1 MTQFNISHQHIA
13 GILRGIGPP
22 QCPRRHRQSTHGPG
36 IFKLVRTVM
45 DTRSMVIR
53 HPRPVSDLIPRARI
67 LTVFTRALRYMM
79 GSSLVLAASRS
90 AFAFARDGTLPLSKL
105 LYRINPYTGTPVNT
119 VWFDCAL
126 ALLVGL
132 LALLGPGAISAV
144 FTLAVTASYVE
155 IITPIV
161 SRFVFDNNFKPG
173 PFSLGVWVSASPTYA
188 CRTRAD
194 TCVISGCPRRR
205 DRRHLYA
212 LHARHALLPRHAA
225 PARRHDELHVRR
237 PRRGHVPRD
246 GVVLFPDVRRRA
258 LVPRADVQ
266 PRCAGQGERGD
277 RGGVSWGLRRR
288 RIGAGEEDDR
298 E

>member
-1 MTQFNISHQHIA
+1 
-13 GILRGIGPP
+13 
-22 QCPRRHRQSTHGPG
+22 
-36 IFKLVRTVM
+36 
-45 DTRSMVIR
+45 
-53 HPRPVSDLIPRARI
+53 
-67 LTVFTRALRYMM
+67 MM

-173 PFSLGVWVSASPTYA
+173 PFSLGVWVSASPIF
-188 CRTRAD
+188 TRMRIA
-194 TCVISGCPRRR
+194 
-205 DRRHLYA
+205 
-212 LHARHALLPRHAA
+212 HALTHA
-225 PARRHDELHVRR
+225 
-237 PRRGHVPRD
+237 
-246 GVVLFPDVRRRA
+246 
-258 LVPRADVQ
+258 
-266 PRCAGQGERGD
+266 
-277 RGGVSWGLRRR
+277 
-288 RIGAGEEDDR
+288 
-298 E
+298 